1 MAFYGDKLNQLM
13 NTNLI
18 VVTQTASVGDMLRN
32 MLEQT
37 GNYKVHVVRS
47 KSEAVV
53 RADEESCKLVFLDMQ
68 LGETNIIDIGQ
79 ALRTIKPEI
88 SIFILCGDETPP
100 ALDAIRPWSLVRKP
114 FHLTEVIKMMNKP
127 QDNKYTPTTE
137 YAWLGD
143 AAKAAQHLT
152 RITLES
158 SAQAALITRQ
168 NELWAYAG
176 GLSQNAAKEIALTVS
191 RNWDSTKGSD
201 LLRFVRLE
209 STRAEHM
216 LYATF
221 LAENIIL
228 ALVFDAET
236 PFSTIRSQ
244 ANQLMSSFETKSEQ
258 KPPAAPSK
266 PQFVVAQQ
274 NQIEDDDLDDM
285 DIPPI
290 TDIIKDIPSPNP
302 VASAPTPS
310 RARVQ
315 NTSINADGQTRQA
328 TPLSRASV
336 FSREQSPATPLPMQ
350 NNADKKPPSSI
361 ESLANEIDVTAEA
374 KPKQRPLT
382 PVAPPKSDQ
391 IAETRPSPT
400 TEAQRNLK
408 LEPIT
413 AGLYHLAYAC
423 LLVPRFV
430 NHAIVG
436 DLATYMS
443 DWMSNICIAF
453 GWRLEHLSVRPEY
466 LQWVVNV
473 PPNTSPGQL
482 MRIIRQQT
490 SEKIFTEF
498 TRFKKENP
506 SGDFW
511 APGYL
516 IMGGNQPHPAQLV
529 NDYIRETRERQ
540 GLENPRK

>member
-1 MAFYGDKLNQLM
+1 
-13 NTNLI
+13 
-18 VVTQTASVGDMLRN
+18 
-32 MLEQT
+32 
-37 GNYKVHVVRS
+37 
-47 KSEAVV
+47 
-53 RADEESCKLVFLDMQ
+53 
-68 LGETNIIDIGQ
+68 
-79 ALRTIKPEI
+79 
-88 SIFILCGDETPP
+88 
-100 ALDAIRPWSLVRKP
+100 
-114 FHLTEVIKMMNKP
+114 
-127 QDNKYTPTTE
+127 
-137 YAWLGD
+137 
-143 AAKAAQHLT
+143 
-152 RITLES
+152 
-158 SAQAALITRQ
+158 
-168 NELWAYAG
+168 
-176 GLSQNAAKEIALTVS
+176 
-191 RNWDSTKGSD
+191 
-201 LLRFVRLE
+201 
-209 STRAEHM
+209 
-216 LYATF
+216 
-221 LAENIIL
+221 
-228 ALVFDAET
+228 
-236 PFSTIRSQ
+236 
-244 ANQLMSSFETKSEQ
+244 
-258 KPPAAPSK
+258 
-266 PQFVVAQQ
+266 
-274 NQIEDDDLDDM
+274 
-285 DIPPI
+285 
-290 TDIIKDIPSPNP
+290 
-302 VASAPTPS
+302 
-310 RARVQ
+310 
-315 NTSINADGQTRQA
+315 
-328 TPLSRASV
+328 
-336 FSREQSPATPLPMQ
+336 MQ